1 MGTFPNMIE
10 GTDTSAEVF
19 LECLE
24 SLHMKQNVIEPTFQI
39 DLGINSSVLD
49 LILTENENRIFK
61 LEHLPPIG
69 VITHAHHVL
78 KFSYSTEGSENVK
91 KVEKFRFNY
100 KEGNYSKI
108 SASILEIDWK
118 NEFKNLNT
126 NEQYEKWVKIYSN
139 LCNEHIPK
147 IKIRQGRFKPPWL
160 GLDSKIK
167 TLIKSKNNQW

>member
-1 MGTFPNMIE
+1 
-10 GTDTSAEVF
+10 
-19 LECLE
+19 
-24 SLHMKQNVIEPTFQI
+24 MK
-39 DLGINSSVLD
+39 
-49 LILTENENRIFK
+49 NRIFK
-61 LEHLPPIG
+61 LEHLPPLG
-69 VITHAHHVL
+69 VIIHAHQVL

-91 KVEKFRFNY
+91 KVEKFKFNY

-126 NEQYEKWVKIYSN
+126 NEQYEIKWVKIYSN

-147 IKIRQGRFKPPWL
+147 IKIRQGRFKQPWL

-167 TLIKSKNNQW
+167 TLIKEDKKQIDKSKNNQWFKNKNRKISKKKKKEFNKLNKKLQKEIKKSSHNI